1 MTMRAIVDIRKV
13 HLRGSERIL
22 MDISEEFTGRTVSMP
37 PQPVDMAF
45 DNLQV
50 TLLDMLERNR
60 ESGAT
65 PIVRVDSEA
74 PTALI
79 PKTKIK

>member
-22 MDISEEFTGRTVSMP
+22 
-37 PQPVDMAF
+37 
-45 DNLQV
+45 
-50 TLLDMLERNR
+50 LDMLDRNR